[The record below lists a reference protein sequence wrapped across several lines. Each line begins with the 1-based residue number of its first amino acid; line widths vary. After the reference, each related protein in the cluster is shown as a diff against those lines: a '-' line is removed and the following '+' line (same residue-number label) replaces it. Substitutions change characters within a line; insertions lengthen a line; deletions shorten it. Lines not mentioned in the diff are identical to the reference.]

1 MAFTEAVVEQAWKR
15 AGVKCECRRW
25 THNHGVLRCNQELV
39 FVNRGPEREGR
50 QGRWEPHRVNHK
62 GDDTL
67 SNCEILCWDCYKR
80 CLYE

>member
-1 MAFTEAVVEQAWKR
+1 MAFTEAVVEQAWNR

-25 THNHGVLRCNQELV
+25 AYNHGILRCNQELV
-39 FVNRGPEREGR
+39 FVNRVPEREDR

-67 SNCEILCWDCYKR
+67 SNCEILC
-80 CLYE
+80 

>member
-1 MAFTEAVVEQAWKR
+1 MAFPEDVVEQAWKR

-25 THNHGVLRCNQELV
+25 THNHSVVRCNQELV
-39 FVNRGPEREGR
+39 FVNRGQER
-50 QGRWEPHRVNHK
+50 QGRWEAHRINRK

-80 CLYE
+80 TLYDQ